1 MHWFIAA
8 NDPVTYEGE
17 QLERDLKYLP
27 FRYKYKYKYLQ
38 VQIFIYLWW
47 LFVTKL
53 KLMWFGWNNDF
64 YSKRYDFKGC
74 LSTNTFPFNHNLTFL

>member
-27 FRYKYKYKYLQ
+27 FRYKYL
-38 VQIFIYLWW
+38 IFNYVVI
-47 LFVTKL
+47 VC
-53 KLMWFGWNNDF
+53 D
-64 YSKRYDFKGC
+64 
-74 LSTNTFPFNHNLTFL
+74 